1 MSSKIIELGK
11 NASLFLDRDGVI
23 NTRLVGDYVTKPEQ
37 FELLPGVAPAM
48 KKFRRLFGHIFVVTN
63 QQGIGKGLMTH
74 EDLDEIHAK
83 MIWEM
88 NAGVDV
94 IDRIY
99 YCPYRREEGHID
111 RKPNVGMGLKARKEF
126 GIQLKKAVI
135 VGDSLSDMEFG
146 RKLGMRTVFI
156 STDQDLV
163 RQNHQL
169 IDYWFSG
176 LKDFADSL

>member
-1 MSSKIIELGK
+1 MSFKTIELGK

-23 NTRLVGDYVTKPEQ
+23 NTRLVGDYVTNPGQ
-37 FELLPGVAPAM
+37 FELLPGVAGSM
-48 KKFRRLFGHIFVVTN
+48 KKFRRMFGHIFVVTN

-83 MIWEM
+83 MIQEM

-111 RKPNVGMGLKARKEF
+111 RKPNVGMGLKARKDF
-126 GIQLKKAVI
+126 GVQLKKAVI

-163 RQNHQL
+163 RQNSRL
-169 IDYWFSG
+169 IDYWFAS